1 MSNQYNRTINVGQ
14 LMIELYILNTSTIES
29 HLTSTC
35 LSLSKRS
42 TLSVLSQDI
51 IRFLISRKVNMNP
64 SGIKIEKDKYGKKF
78 VDQKVGIHFNIS
90 YSGDWMVI
98 GMSRSPIGV
107 DIERIRTID
116 YKNISRH
123 FSLCEQQY
131 IQGINQSVA
140 EKEFFRIW
148 TGKESF
154 VKYMGKGLK
163 MPLHSF
169 SIPTQPGL
177 GYVDTG
183 CEDIKPRLLS
193 FELGGEYSISMCF

>member
-1 MSNQYNRTINVGQ
+1 
-14 LMIELYILNTSTIES
+14 MIELYIFNTSTLES
-29 HLTSTC
+29 HITSTC
-35 LSLSKRS
+35 LSKRS
-42 TLSVLSQDI
+42 TLSVLSHDI

-64 SGIKIEKDKYGKKF
+64 REIKIEEDKYGKKF
-78 VDQKVGIHFNIS
+78 VDEKVGVHFNIS
-90 YSGDWMVI
+90 YSGDWMLI

-116 YKNISRH
+116 YRNISRH
-123 FSLCEQQY
+123 FSLCEQHY
-131 IQGINQSVA
+131 IHGINQSVA
-140 EKEFFRIW
+140 EREYFRIW

-154 VKYMGKGLK
+154 VKYMGTGLK

-169 SIPTQPGL
+169 SVPTEPGL

-193 FELGGEYSISMCF
+193 FELEGEYSISVCF